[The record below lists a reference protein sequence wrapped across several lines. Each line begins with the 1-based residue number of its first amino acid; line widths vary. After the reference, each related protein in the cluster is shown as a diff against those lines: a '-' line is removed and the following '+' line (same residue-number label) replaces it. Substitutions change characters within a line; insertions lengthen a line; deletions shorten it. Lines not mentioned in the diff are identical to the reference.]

1 MMQNNISDKEQKNEI
16 YMENVIFSKVIPA
29 GKRIYYL
36 DVRQTRKGS
45 MFLTLTESKKI
56 IENSEANTFHFEK
69 QKLFLYQED
78 FNKFME
84 GLDETIFFIRKKE
97 REKYMSSSP
106 NCEIK

>member
-1 MMQNNISDKEQKNEI
+1 M
-16 YMENVIFSKVIPA
+16 YMENIVFSKVIPA

-36 DVRQTRKGS
+36 DVRQTRRGD

-56 IENSEANTFHFEK
+56 IENSESNVFRFEK

-84 GLDETIFFIRKKE
+84 GLDETISFIRKKE
-97 REKYMSSSP
+97 RDKYTSSL
-106 NCEIK
+106 

>member
-1 MMQNNISDKEQKNEI
+1 
-16 YMENVIFSKVIPA
+16 MENIVFSKVIPA

-36 DVRQTRKGS
+36 DVRQTRRGD

-56 IENSEANTFHFEK
+56 IENSESNVFRFEK

-84 GLDETIFFIRKKE
+84 GLDETISFIRKKE
-97 REKYMSSSP
+97 RDKYTSSL
-106 NCEIK
+106 